1 MQVTPLLKKGDVLIT
16 FICSFAG
23 FQGCYKFENFRLPNH
38 FSSAGQINQINKIC
52 WIAVKQ
58 LALESCES
66 RLKGFHTQV
75 GLIFTLK
82 SLYSPDCFLP
92 FSYLKCPSVAGMSL
106 LNVHR
111 QKISH
116 VTKLSHNAEIFSHSC
131 SKNWTGPAAKVD
143 HQWTVSPA
151 KV

>member
-16 FICSFAG
+16 FICRFSG
-23 FQGCYKFENFRLPNH
+23 LLQIWKFWLPNH
-38 FSSAGQINQINKIC
+38 FSFEGQINQINKIYR
-52 WIAVKQ
+52 IAVKQ

-66 RLKGFHTQV
+66 RLKG
-75 GLIFTLK
+75 LIGWFDIYPKITLQYAWK
-82 SLYSPDCFLP
+82 SAKNSPH
-92 FSYLKCPSVAGMSL
+92 LKCPSIAGMSL

-116 VTKLSHNAEIFSHSC
+116 VTKLSHNAEVFSHSC

-143 HQWTVSPA
+143 HQWTVSLA

>member
-16 FICSFAG
+16 FICRFSWLL
-23 FQGCYKFENFRLPNH
+23 QIWKFWLPNH
-38 FSSAGQINQINKIC
+38 FSFEGQINQINKIYR
-52 WIAVKQ
+52 IAVKQ

-66 RLKGFHTQV
+66 RLKGFHPQV

-82 SLYSPDCFLP
+82 SLYSMHEKAKNSLH
-92 FSYLKCPSVAGMSL
+92 LKCPSIAGMSL

-116 VTKLSHNAEIFSHSC
+116 VTKLSHNAVVFSHSC

-143 HQWTVSPA
+143 HQWTVSLA